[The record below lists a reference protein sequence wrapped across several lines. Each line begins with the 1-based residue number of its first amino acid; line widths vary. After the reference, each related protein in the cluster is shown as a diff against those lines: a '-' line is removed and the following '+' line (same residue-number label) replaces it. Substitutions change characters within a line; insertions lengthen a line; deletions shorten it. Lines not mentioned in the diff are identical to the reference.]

1 MHSSNSG
8 HIATPKT
15 RSLTFFSPYLACSL
29 APPPPAPAILDVA
42 NEWPECER
50 TSTGVAPSPVVDI
63 LPIRSAAAGLPEPY
77 RAGWDVVV
85 LDLVSHLRGHQEEAQ
100 PTNNH
105 ARPSDQRLAVPR
117 SPSCSIRLTIILL
130 LKVLRSTRIRRRRTH
145 LLAKHGRHRGPAEA
159 LK

>member
-15 RSLTFFSPYLACSL
+15 QSLTFFSPYLACSL
-29 APPPPAPAILDVA
+29 APPPPPAILDVA

-117 SPSCSIRLTIILL
+117 PPSCSTRLTIILL

-145 LLAKHGRHRGPAEA
+145 LLAKHGRHRGHAEA